1 MNYFFLSAV
10 IYTSEILRTYSRCK
24 ADRDVPNGP
33 QSYRNLCRS
42 TIRLLPKVAKN
53 SKNHMKNKIIKF
65 RVSNLEQ
72 QIIYRKIEKSGLSI
86 SEFMRRLAL
95 DLDIK
100 NRLSEDE
107 ISCYQALSKYSDNFR
122 RISNLFKF
130 GDVTGMKK
138 ETLETAKAIRAHL
151 EKFKK

>member
-1 MNYFFLSAV
+1 M
-10 IYTSEILRTYSRCK
+10 
-24 ADRDVPNGP
+24 
-33 QSYRNLCRS
+33 
-42 TIRLLPKVAKN
+42 
-53 SKNHMKNKIIKF
+53 
-65 RVSNLEQ
+65 SNLEQ